1 MTQKPAYYSI
11 LTARVRYDNDLTM
24 GAKILFSEI
33 TALSNKKGYCFAT
46 NGYFA
51 KLYDVTQTT
60 VSLWVKALI
69 ERKHIKAKYDG
80 GIRMLYVPQ
89 QTMKQP
95 TSRLEIKNILDEVL
109 RN

>member
-1 MTQKPAYYSI
+1 MISKPAYYSI
-11 LTARVRYDNDLTM
+11 LTAKVRYDNDISM

-51 KLYDVTQTT
+51 KLYDVTETT

-69 ERKHIKAKYDG
+69 ERKHIKAKYQG
-80 GIRMLYVPQ
+80 GVRMLYVPQ
-89 QTMKQP
+89 QTVRKQSK
-95 TSRLEIKNILDEVL
+95 TDIRKLIDEVL
-109 RN
+109 ND